1 MTDAER
7 AEFDQLKSIV
17 ECLMIVHEGIQ
28 ELDGT
33 TTELYNAANSRLK
46 YKTHMLKNRKQMEKE
61 KAEVQS
67 IVITEREL
75 RRGET
80 HIKRDKSE
88 IR

>member
-33 TTELYNAANSRLK
+33 TTELYNAANNRLK
-46 YKTHMLKNRKQMEKE
+46 YKTQMLKKRKQMEKE
-61 KAEVQS
+61 KAEVE
-67 IVITEREL
+67 VKLREL
-75 RRGET
+75 QDTLKHYEECLG
-80 HIKRDKSE
+80 
-88 IR
+88 

>member
-61 KAEVQS
+61 KAEVE
-67 IVITEREL
+67 VKLREL
-75 RRGET
+75 QDTLKHYEECLG
-80 HIKRDKSE
+80 
-88 IR
+88 